1 MPIFL
6 VHYELQQKP
15 DVEYPQLIPT
25 LTKFGAGRLSASAWV
40 LRSDKAI
47 TELRD
52 EIQISALPGDRFVIA
67 EVSDWRS
74 LGTISR
80 IDDI

>member
-15 DVEYPQLIPT
+15 DVEYPHLIPT
-25 LTKFGAGRLSASAWV
+25 LTKFDARRLSASAWA

-67 EVSDWRS
+67 EISDWRS
-74 LGTISR
+74 SGTISR